1 MDDPFTPLSLTIVNI
16 SAAAAAPTSLLLAK
30 SAKKRALE
38 ELIMADSKVL
48 FSLHGLGQW

>member
-16 SAAAAAPTSLLLAK
+16 SAAAPTSLLLAK

-38 ELIMADSKVL
+38 ELIMADSKVF
-48 FSLHGLGQW
+48 FSFTDYFNGD